1 MVFSRCFLRSVDVFD
16 AIQIVTDN
24 HDVFL
29 SIYSFMK
36 IYTYV
41 CIQCNGNSQN
51 SNVHM
56 LCIVTPFFCWIE
68 EIAIFF
74 KACLAYTCLF
84 FDVMLQFNMAIP
96 GCRIV
101 ISEQR
106 YSNPLE
112 IIFSLWTTHDAHRNH
127 QQPTFL
133 PIWTGFAW
141 APKRDFAPEAC
152 WLAWD

>member
-1 MVFSRCFLRSVDVFD
+1 M
-16 AIQIVTDN
+16 
-24 HDVFL
+24 
-29 SIYSFMK
+29 
-36 IYTYV
+36 YV
-41 CIQCNGNSQN
+41 YNAMATRRN

-56 LCIVTPFFCWIE
+56 LCVVTPFFCWIE
-68 EIAIFF
+68 EIEFFF

-84 FDVMLQFNMAIP
+84 FDVMFQFNMAIP